1 MNYIVTYFSS
11 LSPLPP
17 TPPPP
22 PQKKELIMA
31 VLAAGWDYYMLENL
45 QGQMIVNTYW

>member
-17 TPPPP
+17 TPHPLPK
-22 PQKKELIMA
+22 KKELIMA